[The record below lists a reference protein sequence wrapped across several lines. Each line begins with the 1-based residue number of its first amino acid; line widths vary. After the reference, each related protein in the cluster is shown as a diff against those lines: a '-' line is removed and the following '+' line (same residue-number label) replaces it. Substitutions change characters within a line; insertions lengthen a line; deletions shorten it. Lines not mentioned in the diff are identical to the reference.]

1 MQEFFQLKQYLLAAN
16 SIGIIAGDV
25 SDDLLK
31 VTENKLLDI
40 FTDHVQILN
49 KPTHISGSL
58 TDHVYIKKTWMYEFS
73 INVTVENI
81 YFSNHDALRIVI
93 EKLFIFILVYKIQYN
108 QAIKKN
114 LICFLGFFS
123 NFVSFII

>member
-1 MQEFFQLKQYLLAAN
+1 MLVYRKQPLGMQEFFQLKQYLLAAN

-49 KPTHISGSL
+49 KPTHISG
-58 TDHVYIKKTWMYEFS
+58 
-73 INVTVENI
+73 
-81 YFSNHDALRIVI
+81 
-93 EKLFIFILVYKIQYN
+93 
-108 QAIKKN
+108 
-114 LICFLGFFS
+114 
-123 NFVSFII
+123 

>member
-1 MQEFFQLKQYLLAAN
+1 MQEFFQLKQYLLAN

-25 SDDLLK
+25 SYDLLK

-40 FTDHVQILN
+40 FTDHLQILN
-49 KPTHISGSL
+49 KSTHISGSL

-81 YFSNHDALRIVI
+81 YFSDHDALRIVI

>member
-49 KPTHISGSL
+49 KPTHISG
-58 TDHVYIKKTWMYEFS
+58 
-73 INVTVENI
+73 
-81 YFSNHDALRIVI
+81 
-93 EKLFIFILVYKIQYN
+93 
-108 QAIKKN
+108 
-114 LICFLGFFS
+114 
-123 NFVSFII
+123 